1 MQECAEVLCV
11 RADID
16 TVKRDRWNRTPLDV
30 ATPDCKEI
38 LLNRGMEGEREREG
52 DREIGGGRER
62 KRERGRVR
70 EGWVGEMREKGR
82 EGERDQPISLP
93 LFIVKDISS
102 GE

>member
-1 MQECAEVLCV
+1 MYVQISTLSRETGGTELHWTWLPQTAKKSCSTEVW
-11 RADID
+11 R
-16 TVKRDRWNRTPLDV
+16 
-30 ATPDCKEI
+30 
-38 LLNRGMEGEREREG
+38 EREREG

-82 EGERDQPISLP
+82 EGERDQPISLH